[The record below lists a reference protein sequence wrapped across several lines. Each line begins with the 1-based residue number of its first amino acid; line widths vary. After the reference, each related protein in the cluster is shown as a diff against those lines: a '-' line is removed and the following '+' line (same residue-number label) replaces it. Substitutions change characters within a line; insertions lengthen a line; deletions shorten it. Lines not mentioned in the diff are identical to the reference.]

1 MPQLSKSTQTSLS
14 EINMVPFVDVVL
26 VLLIIFMITAPIL
39 QSGIEVDVPKTRTVK
54 EINQERL
61 VVTRA
66 SPVRHQQH
74 QHRHRAHYHSRA
86 HPVKMTTAVAN
97 SMDPIGGTHHEDQN
111 LRQFLIY
118 SIIMHASLAVVIVVS
133 AYIQYRGTAWGG
145 VGGKLGGTKV
155 SLVSAAGIPMPKESV
170 VTESKAVDPT
180 KGLHKEEPPKPPE
193 PKTDATKIPKFTK
206 EKPLPPSRQSRT
218 LENKTPTP
226 DNAVPYGKGGN
237 PDLPTGYSQTPGEG
251 SSGVTVQGQGGADF
265 ASRYGWYIEAVKN
278 RIYGNWQ
285 HGNASYDNSALRAV
299 LSSTPVTKLPGDYSG
314 AYVVATLD
322 FNPPSIR

>member
-1 MPQLSKSTQTSLS
+1 
-14 EINMVPFVDVVL
+14 
-26 VLLIIFMITAPIL
+26 
-39 QSGIEVDVPKTRTVK
+39 
-54 EINQERL
+54 
-61 VVTRA
+61 
-66 SPVRHQQH
+66 
-74 QHRHRAHYHSRA
+74 
-86 HPVKMTTAVAN
+86 
-97 SMDPIGGTHHEDQN
+97 MDPIGGTHHEDQS

-118 SIIMHASLAVVIVVS
+118 SIIMHASLAVVVGVS

-155 SLVSAAGIPMPKESV
+155 SLVSAAGIPMPKEAV

-206 EKPLPPSRQSRT
+206 EKPLPASRQSRT

-237 PDLPTGYSQTPGEG
+237 PDLPTGYSQSPGEG
-251 SSGVTVQGQGGADF
+251 SSGVTVRGQGGADF

-285 HGNASYDNSALRAV
+285 QWTIDAAARASRSMHCAVTFTINRDGSLKDARISESSGNASYDNSALRAV